1 MPRVLSPEEAAQ
13 LGLDA
18 PSIAPEGQGRLLS
31 PQEAD
36 ALGLNDA
43 EKFGTPGQQVET
55 GVRASADI
63 LTGGMASRAMVEG
76 AGQPTEAGPFD
87 KLTDVIMGR
96 PHIPT
101 GPMTTQENVKRELE
115 GQNKANPK
123 ARIAGDIAGFL
134 PGILSG
140 GDSLIGGVP
149 GLISKAG
156 GAAARGVESAL
167 PKAAGALGRLGVKAA
182 TSAAQGMTEGALFGA
197 EQVATEEGLGD
208 PNLTAQSALN
218 EVGLSTVF
226 GGGLG
231 LGGGLLSGLAKES
244 ATALG
249 GKLAEWLP
257 EFEGNRNL
265 KAAGA
270 IQSDIAHAEKRVGR
284 EELNKIGREAGEMGL
299 VEKFDSPAA
308 VLEKAGAQ
316 MESSGQKMGEILD
329 AADGA
334 PGAAPRGMEDILAR
348 VRKKVLADMEA
359 SPFREGAAKALGQKL
374 AGFEAQF
381 PGRGEE
387 VSLGFR
393 DLHGIRKEIDA
404 ELFGLRGQLDPGATY
419 YKAALR
425 DVRGI
430 VSDEINTGLEKANL
444 SSKAWKE
451 ANREYQVAA
460 QIEKFAEK
468 GAQRST
474 GNNFVSPTEF
484 LGALAG
490 VASGSFPMGIILGL
504 GTAAARRYGSGVM
517 GAAARGI
524 RQGETLGALVQLS
537 KANQAV
543 AKKVSELAGSLVSGA
558 KSAAAPTFA
567 KSLVMDRIQQVQQ
580 FAQDPQFAQDAL
592 AKHTQGLQEH
602 APQTAQAAQ
611 MTVARGASF
620 LASKLPAQPVHALGK
635 PPPVPDAQR
644 WTFNR
649 YYEAVN
655 QPTSIL
661 QHAAAGTL
669 TPLDVEAVRAVYPEL
684 LTQMQTAALEKVTA
698 HKGAVPYRSR
708 LMLSMLLGADLDGTL
723 SAKAI
728 QANQLTYQ
736 RPSQKSGEDVAA
748 PRPPTSTQGGLSKLQ
763 GASRAMTPT
772 QGAETRMG
780 GSP

>member
-1 MPRVLSPEEAAQ
+1 MAFDPDAFLSSGNGFDP
-13 LGLDA
+13 DA
-18 PSIAPEGQGRLLS
+18 FLEGDKL
-31 PQEAD
+31 QEQY
-36 ALGLNDA
+36 
-43 EKFGTPGQQVET
+43 GTPGQQAET
-55 GVRASADI
+55 GARATADI

-101 GPMTTQENVKRELE
+101 GPMTTQESVKQTLE

-134 PGILSG
+134 PGILAG
-140 GDSLIGGVP
+140 GDSLVGGVP
-149 GLISKAG
+149 GLISKVG

-182 TSAAQGMTEGALFGA
+182 TSAAQGMTEGGLFGA

-299 VEKFDSPAA
+299 IEKFDSPAA

-316 MESSGQKMGEILD
+316 MESSGQKMGDILD

-334 PGAAPRGMEDILAR
+334 PGAAPKEIEGIVGRARKEVLRKME
-348 VRKKVLADMEA
+348 KN
-359 SPFREGAAKALGQKL
+359 PFMEGAASKLEGLLSRYEDAYTKAG
-374 AGFEAQF
+374 G
-381 PGRGEE
+381 PG
-387 VSLGFR
+387 LNFR
-393 DLHGIRKEIDA
+393 DLHGIRQEMDA

-444 SSKAWKE
+444 SSRAWKE

-484 LGALAG
+484 LGGLAG
-490 VASGSFPMGIILGL
+490 VVSGSMPMGVILGL

-543 AKKVSELAGSLVSGA
+543 AKKVSELAGSMVSGA

-611 MTVARGASF
+611 LTAVRGASF
-620 LASKLPAQPVHALGK
+620 LAGKLPAQPVHALGK
-635 PPPVPDAQR
+635 PLPVPDAQK

-723 SAKAI
+723 SSKAI
-728 QANQLTYQ
+728 QANQATYQ
-736 RPSQKSGEDVAA
+736 RPSQKSGDDVAA
-748 PRPPTSTQGGLSKLQ
+748 PRPPSSTQGGLAKLK